1 MAGRIAARLAELGI
15 QLPTPPAPVA
25 TYVPFTISGKLV
37 FISGQVPLVEGK
49 VAFTGKLG
57 GDVSIEHGQAA
68 ARACFI
74 NILAQ
79 ANVATGGDLDRVAR
93 VLSLR
98 GYVACTADFTD
109 HPKVVNGASDLSVAV
124 FGDAGRHARAAVGV
138 PSLPLDSSV
147 EVEAVIELT

>member
-15 QLPTPPAPVA
+15 TLPTPPAPVA
-25 TYVPFTISGKLV
+25 TYVPFTVSGKLV
-37 FISGQVPLVEGK
+37 FISGQVPLVDGK

-57 GDVSIEHGQAA
+57 GGVSIEHGQAA

-79 ANVATGGDLDRVAR
+79 AGVAAGGDLDRVSR
-93 VLSLR
+93 VLQLR
-98 GYVACTADFTD
+98 GYVACTADFAD

-124 FGDAGRHARAAVGV
+124 FGEAGRHARAAVGV
-138 PSLPLDSSV
+138 PSLPLDSAV
-147 EVEAVIELT
+147 EVEAVIELG